1 MLDLR
6 RLRLLR
12 ELHARGT
19 IAAVADA
26 LQFTPSAVS
35 QQLAA
40 LERDAGVPL
49 LVRAGRG
56 VRLTDAALVLVD
68 HAGALLDRAELAEA
82 ELAGS
87 AESVVGRGR
96 IATFQSGA
104 LRLAVPAIAALAREA
119 PGLRCELVEAEP
131 EQALPELTLGGVDL
145 VLADEWPGQPHARLP
160 TVDRHE
166 LHRDT
171 VRVVLPEEHP
181 VARGHPERVP
191 LSALAGAT
199 WTVGHTG
206 TPWGHMVATTCRQ
219 LGGFDPD
226 VRYRTNDA
234 VVSLALVAAGQAVT
248 LLPDLV
254 EPDARPGVVVRTIAG
269 GSVHRTIFAATRRAD
284 VDRPSVR
291 ALLAAV
297 RAAALTVRA
306 GDRAAAV
313 ADG

>member
-12 ELHARGT
+12 ELHERGT

-26 LQFTPSAVS
+26 LRFTPSAVS

-49 LVRAGRG
+49 LERAGRG
-56 VRLTDAALVLVD
+56 VRLTDAALVLVR
-68 HAGALLDRAELAEA
+68 HAEALLDRAELAEA
-82 ELAGS
+82 ELAAS

-104 LRLAVPAIAALAREA
+104 LRLAVPAMAALAREA

-145 VLADEWPGQPHARLP
+145 VLADEWPHQPHPRLP

-166 LHRDT
+166 LHRDA
-171 VRVVLPEEHP
+171 VRVALPADHP
-181 VARGHPERVP
+181 VARRHPGRMS
-191 LSALAGAT
+191 LSALADAT
-199 WTVGHTG
+199 WTVGHVG
-206 TPWGHMVATTCRQ
+206 TPWGQMVDTTCRQ

-234 VVSLALVAAGQAVT
+234 VVSLALIAAGLAVT

-254 EPDARPGVVVRTIAG
+254 EAAARPGVVVRTMTE
-269 GSVHRTIFAATRRAD
+269 GSVHRTIVAATRRAD
-284 VDRPSVR
+284 VDRPSVQ

-297 RAAALTVRA
+297 RAAAATVTA
-306 GDRAAAV
+306 GA